1 MMVVP
6 EVEMRGMDREEEEL
20 IAESFSNFTS
30 SIETSVVVFV
40 EGVSKQ
46 KGMVSLF
53 LQKKA

>member
-1 MMVVP
+1 
-6 EVEMRGMDREEEEL
+6 MDREEEEL